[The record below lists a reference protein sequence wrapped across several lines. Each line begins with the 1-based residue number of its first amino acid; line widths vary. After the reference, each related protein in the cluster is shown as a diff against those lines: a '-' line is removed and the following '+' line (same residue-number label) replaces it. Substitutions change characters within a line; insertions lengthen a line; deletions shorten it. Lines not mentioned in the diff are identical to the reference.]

1 MQSVVFRQ
9 AMSAMGRTLGPDVM
23 AGMQALFA
31 DEQRALVARVPV
43 TLRDEAYGEHPRHKL
58 DVYCPPECSKANV
71 VPIVLFVHGG
81 GFLKGDK
88 GDDTHWYNACVGRMA
103 ADNGFVG
110 VVMNYRLA
118 PEFTWPCGAEDVA
131 SAVAWLKANASRFGG
146 DPENIVLIGTSAG
159 ANHVATYLQFNP
171 QSTDVKGLVLLSGL
185 YGVTPLDERDTI
197 YYGPQEQYVER
208 MALPAMVETPMP
220 LFVACTENDPE
231 RFQNESIG
239 LLQQRLAKKGVLDR
253 AMILSG
259 HNHYSIAG
267 HLGTSDTRLSDEIVS
282 FVQEV
287 TQGG

>member
-1 MQSVVFRQ
+1 MQSVVIRQ
-9 AMSAMGRTLGPDVM
+9 AISAMGRTLGPDVM

-58 DVYCPPECSKANV
+58 DVYCPPVCSKANV

-88 GDDTHWYNACVGRMA
+88 GDDTDWYNACVGRMA

-118 PEFTWPCGAEDVA
+118 PEFTWPSGAEDVA
-131 SAVAWLKANASRFGG
+131 SAVAWLKANASRFDG

-159 ANHVATYLQFNP
+159 ANHVATYLQLNP
-171 QSTDVKGLVLLSGL
+171 QSDDVKGLVLLSGL
-185 YGVTPLDERDTI
+185 FGITPLDERDTI
-197 YYGPQEQYVER
+197 YYGPKDMYAER
-208 MALPAMVETPMP
+208 MPLPELVETSMP
-220 LFVACTENDPE
+220 LFVACSENDPE